1 MVVDLMVYTAS
12 GEMLGEKKELAKQV
26 VPVYSDLLRLLN
38 EHEVSCREL
47 VLYITGSLATIAQ
60 NLGVESFN
68 DRIVCSA
75 SLSSARIND

>member
-1 MVVDLMVYTAS
+1 MN
-12 GEMLGEKKELAKQV
+12 EKKELAKQV

-68 DRIVCSA
+68 DRIVCLAAA
-75 SLSSARIND
+75 SLCLRERMN